1 MRVGSTLVVRGGNP
15 PQHRPRVVCR
25 AALMVLGLLS
35 IGPAQAESLVV
46 SLSFNR
52 LAVTSTYTG
61 TSVAVFGAVE
71 RDGQAAARS
80 GGYDVVVTIRGPRQS
95 LTVREKEALGP
106 VWINRAQQKFA
117 EVPSF
122 LAVLSSRA
130 LPDFADAATRRRLRL
145 GLSAIVAA
153 PDLTLAAPA
162 PDDPFRDALLRL
174 RRRERLFTETASG
187 VRFLSPTVFR
197 ATAPLPAA
205 APVGAYDVEV
215 VLLAGGVPLAR
226 HEGRFDLVKSGV
238 EQGIATFARDWSLAY
253 GLAVGALALISGW
266 LASVIFRRD

>member
-130 LPDFADAATRRRLRL
+130 LPDLADAATRRRLRL

-197 ATAPLPAA
+197 ATAPLPAT

>member
-1 MRVGSTLVVRGGNP
+1 MRPGHGPNKVP
-15 PQHRPRVVCR
+15 AR
-25 AALMVLGLLS
+25 AHLLLLGLLS
-35 IGPAQAESLVV
+35 IGPARAESLVV

-106 VWINRAQQKFA
+106 VWVNRAQQKFA

-130 LPDFADAATRRRLRL
+130 LPDLADEATRRRLRL

-153 PDLTLAAPA
+153 PDLTLAAPVPA
-162 PDDPFRDALLRL
+162 DPFREALLRL

-187 VRFLSPTVFR
+187 VRFLAPTVFR
-197 ATAPLPAA
+197 ATAPLPAT

-226 HEGRFDLVKSGV
+226 HEARFDLVKSGI
-238 EQGIATFARDWSLAY
+238 EQGLADAARDWSLAY

>member
-1 MRVGSTLVVRGGNP
+1 MRAFAAPVLICLAAP
-15 PQHRPRVVCR
+15 ARPE
-25 AALMVLGLLS
+25 A
-35 IGPAQAESLVV
+35 LVV
-46 SLSFNR
+46 SLSFSR

-61 TSVAVFGAVE
+61 TSVAVFGAIE

-106 VWINRAQQKFA
+106 VWVNRGQQKFA

-122 LAVLSSRA
+122 LAVLSSRPLA
-130 LPDFADAATRRRLRL
+130 EVADEGTRRRLRL
-145 GLSAIVAA
+145 GLPAIVAA
-153 PDLTLAAPA
+153 PDLTLAAPT
-162 PDDPFRDALLRL
+162 PDDPFREALLRL
-174 RRRERLFTETASG
+174 RRGARLFTESEAG
-187 VRFLSPTVFR
+187 VRFLSSSVFR
-197 ATAPLPAA
+197 GATPIPAT

-226 HEGRFDLVKSGV
+226 QEARFDLVKSGV

-253 GLAVGALALISGW
+253 GLAAGALALISGW